1 MACEAQLSRA
11 VQSHNGLAGPRFFV
25 GNTWILLQ
33 WSEGNHKETWDK
45 YGRNMERWGF
55 DSMDFTIQ
63 LTFESMVPFLQQ
75 TLQISGMDPEIQQA
89 LLMQLALGV
98 LCLMHFVHHHTAP
111 PESFES

>member
-1 MACEAQLSRA
+1 MAWQG
-11 VQSHNGLAGPRFFV
+11 HDFFV